1 MSDEVVIPASRETV
15 WRALNDPQVLKQC
28 IPGCESITKH
38 SDTSMEALVTIKL
51 GPVKAK
57 FTGAVTLSDLDPPN
71 GYRIAGEGRSMMGS
85 ASGGADVRLEEVPA
99 GTRLS
104 YDVDAQVGGKI
115 ASLAA
120 RFIDPT
126 ARMLAGQFFEKF
138 AEIAAAMEKRIP
150 IPAAAETAEAAEA
163 GMAPAKAK
171 PARPARPRKPAA
183 RKAAA
188 KKTAAKKPQPKAAAA
203 KKTAAKKTAVKKSAA
218 RKPAGK
224 KSAAKKP
231 TAKSSGKK
239 PAKKAASGKSAPKKA
254 AKKVAKKPAK
264 KKR

>member
-1 MSDEVVIPASRETV
+1 MQMSDEVVIPASRATV

-57 FTGAVTLSDLDPPN
+57 FSGAVTLSDLDPPN
-71 GYRIAGEGRSMMGS
+71 GYRISGEGKSMMGS
-85 ASGGADVRLEEVPA
+85 ASGGADVRLVEVGG

-138 AEIAAAMEKRIP
+138 AEIAASMEKRV
-150 IPAAAETAEAAEA
+150 PAAEKAETAQAV
-163 GMAPAKAK
+163 AK
-171 PARPARPRKPAA
+171 PAR
-183 RKAAA
+183 KAAPKKPVA
-188 KKTAAKKPQPKAAAA
+188 KKPVAKKPQPKAAAA
-203 KKTAAKKTAVKKSAA
+203 KKSSAKVSVA
-218 RKPAGK
+218 
-224 KSAAKKP
+224 
-231 TAKSSGKK
+231 KK
-239 PAKKAASGKSAPKKA
+239 PAKKVAAKKTAPKKA
-254 AKKVAKKPAK
+254 AKK
-264 KKR
+264 KR

>member
-1 MSDEVVIPASRETV
+1 MQMSDEVVIPASRATV

-57 FTGAVTLSDLDPPN
+57 FSGAVTLSDLDPPN
-71 GYRIAGEGRSMMGS
+71 GYRISGEGKSMMGS
-85 ASGGADVRLEEVPA
+85 ASGGADVRLEEAPG

-126 ARMLAGQFFEKF
+126 ARMLAGKFFEKF
-138 AEIAAAMEKRIP
+138 AEIAAGMEKGAP
-150 IPAAAETAEAAEA
+150 SAKKAEL
-163 GMAPAKAK
+163 APAIAK
-171 PARPARPRKPAA
+171 PAGKAAPRKPV
-183 RKAAA
+183 A
-188 KKTAAKKPQPKAAAA
+188 KKSVAKKPPAKKPQPKAAA
-203 KKTAAKKTAVKKSAA
+203 S
-218 RKPAGK
+218 R
-224 KSAAKKP
+224 
-231 TAKSSGKK
+231 KSSAKVSAVKK
-239 PAKKAASGKSAPKKA
+239 PAKKVAAKKTAPKKA
-254 AKKVAKKPAK
+254 AKK
-264 KKR
+264 KR

>member
-1 MSDEVVIPASRETV
+1 MQMSDEVVIPASRETV

-57 FTGAVTLSDLDPPN
+57 FSGAVTLSDLDPPN
-71 GYRIAGEGRSMMGS
+71 GYRISGEGKSKMGS
-85 ASGGADVRLEEVPA
+85 ASGGADVRLVEVGG

-138 AEIAAAMEKRIP
+138 AEIAAGMEKRV
-150 IPAAAETAEAAEA
+150 PAAEKAETAQAV
-163 GMAPAKAK
+163 AK
-171 PARPARPRKPAA
+171 PAG
-183 RKAAA
+183 KAAPKKPVA
-188 KKTAAKKPQPKAAAA
+188 KKPVAKKPQPKAAAS
-203 KKTAAKKTAVKKSAA
+203 KKS
-218 RKPAGK
+218 
-224 KSAAKKP
+224 SAKVAV
-231 TAKSSGKK
+231 AKK
-239 PAKKAASGKSAPKKA
+239 PAKKVAAKKTAPKKA
-254 AKKVAKKPAK
+254 AKK
-264 KKR
+264 KR